1 MPCHQTES
9 AHQKKVVEHCRKLG
23 LHVVKVQQTS
33 ENGWPDLFIAI
44 PGGKPLLLEMKKP
57 GEKPTKLQ
65 LEIHDQLRKIGY
77 NVQWADCAVNGK
89 KLVDDA
95 MVFPRAV
102 AAVTMHRNLLG
113 G

>member
-1 MPCHQTES
+1 MRHQTES

-23 LHVVKVQQTS
+23 IKVVKVQQTS
-33 ENGWPDLFIAI
+33 ENAWPDLLIAI
-44 PGGKPLLLEMKKP
+44 PGGRPLLLEMKKP

-65 LEIHDQLRKIGY
+65 LEIHDQLRKVGY
-77 NVQWADCAVNGK
+77 NVHWADCAADGK

-95 MVFPRAV
+95 MVFTRAV